1 MLQKLFLIIVKTQH
15 PVACIEAAISIEHCE
30 IRLETKEIE
39 ALNVVSEAPISTGCH
54 AGKFQPKLRVKKGKE
69 NPNVPHA
76 EVESTTHPPAH
87 FKTGEM
93 DEISLCAFPREDVHN
108 HISPTFGDSI
118 ASNPTPSF
126 QANAETT
133 QLDEAEYGDGAHS
146 EGVCERGHKCR
157 TGKASTASNRPQKRK
172 GSAADEDAKDS
183 TSSKKSRKRL
193 PRQQVDEPGNNSYED
208 SFDAENTSDFD
219 GIEDGEH
226 DSARRKRVPRKSKI
240 PVSDNEPVQKCKR
253 TKKAPD
259 EPTKKFSH
267 STCRNRR
274 RVDKS
279 LIEMPEGQIDPQKIP
294 LRDLIRL
301 REYTECSEIKEAAKL
316 KTQASNHRDRVSTS
330 SFSLNYASFMKK
342 PRPVKWSEQDTELFY
357 EGIELFGSEFHMVAL
372 LFPGRTRD
380 HIKFKHKKEK
390 RQNPLRIDEAL
401 HHQPK
406 DNSKY
411 ARVINEMLKVARQ
424 TQKSN
429 SDELSDIIDLEEEE
443 LTQNNNEEV
452 TTPELDKIEDMETD
466 VAALVQ
472 HEEAAVTEVHSPM
485 KSNQSGHGDDF
496 GGWSDEF

>member
-1 MLQKLFLIIVKTQH
+1 MRLNTGMGPIQRVFVRGVISAELEKLLRHQIVLRSAKVQQLMRMLKIVHHPRSQGSGYPVNKLMSQGTIVMRTALMLKILVILMALKMGSMIQHGEKESQESRRYLYLTMNQFKSVKGPRKHLMNQLKSSLIQLV
-15 PVACIEAAISIEHCE
+15 
-30 IRLETKEIE
+30 EIE
-39 ALNVVSEAPISTGCH
+39 DVVNIILGIY
-54 AGKFQPKLRVKKGKE
+54 F
-69 NPNVPHA
+69 
-76 EVESTTHPPAH
+76 
-87 FKTGEM
+87 
-93 DEISLCAFPREDVHN
+93 DELWNLYACLCDF
-108 HISPTFGDSI
+108 
-118 ASNPTPSF
+118 
-126 QANAETT
+126 
-133 QLDEAEYGDGAHS
+133 LL
-146 EGVCERGHKCR
+146 C
-157 TGKASTASNRPQKRK
+157 
-172 GSAADEDAKDS
+172 SA
-183 TSSKKSRKRL
+183 
-193 PRQQVDEPGNNSYED
+193 
-208 SFDAENTSDFD
+208 
-219 GIEDGEH
+219 
-226 DSARRKRVPRKSKI
+226 
-240 PVSDNEPVQKCKR
+240 
-253 TKKAPD
+253 
-259 EPTKKFSH
+259 
-267 STCRNRR
+267 
-274 RVDKS
+274 VDKS